1 MKSKQG
7 DKTVTQHGSTVNGGP
22 APLLNVKLCL
32 EALQAASNRPA
43 HLPGIVCMY
52 GPSGY
57 GKSTA
62 AAYVATR
69 TDAYYVECRSS
80 WTKKAFLLAIL
91 QTMDIRDGGRKQ
103 PARTIYGM
111 VDQAAEVLAAGRP
124 LIVDEMDYLV
134 DKNAV
139 EIVKDLY
146 ESSRATIL
154 IIGEERLPGKLEA
167 WERFHGR
174 VMHWVQAQPADIE
187 DAKALRAMYCDRVQ
201 VADDLLALVVE
212 TAKGSVRRI
221 CVNLER
227 IQAEGLADGLDVVDR
242 AAWGSRKLFTGE
254 APMRRGLR

>member
-1 MKSKQG
+1 MTQQG
-7 DKTVTQHGSTVNGGP
+7 HPVNGGT
-22 APLLNVKLCL
+22 APLLNVRKCL
-32 EALQAASNRPA
+32 EALQAAKIRAS

-80 WTKKAFLLAIL
+80 WTKKAFLEAVLK
-91 QTMDIRDGGRKQ
+91 TMGITKKSTET
-103 PARTIYGM
+103 PARTLYGM
-111 VDQAAEVLAAGRP
+111 VDQVAERLTSGRP

-134 DKNAV
+134 DRNAV

-146 ESSRATIL
+146 ESSQGTIL

-174 VMHWVQAQPADIE
+174 VMHWVDAQPADIE
-187 DAKALRAMYCDRVQ
+187 DAKALRAMYCKRVQ

-212 TAKGSVRRI
+212 AAAGSVRRI

-227 IQAEGLADGLDVVDR
+227 IQAEGLADGLDIVDR
-242 AAWGSRKLFTGE
+242 AAWGSRELFTGK
-254 APMRRGLR
+254 APARRGLR

>member
-1 MKSKQG
+1 MAQL
-7 DKTVTQHGSTVNGGP
+7 GSTVNGGT
-22 APLLNVKLCL
+22 APLLNVRLCL

-69 TDAYYVECRSS
+69 TDAYYVECRST
-80 WTKKAFLLAIL
+80 WTKKAFLQAIL
-91 QTMDIRDGGRKQ
+91 HTMDIRPKAAKE

-111 VDQAAEVLAAGRP
+111 VDQAAGVLAAGRP

-146 ESSRATIL
+146 ESSRAPIL

-167 WERFHGR
+167 WERLHGR
-174 VMHWVQAQPADIE
+174 VMYWVQAQAADMA
-187 DAKALRAMYCDRVQ
+187 DAAALRTMYCDRVQ

-212 TAKGSVRRI
+212 AAKGSVRRI

-227 IQAEGLADGLDVVDR
+227 IQAEALADGLDVVDR
-242 AAWGSRKLFTGE
+242 AAWGNRTLFTGE

>member
-1 MKSKQG
+1 M
-7 DKTVTQHGSTVNGGP
+7 TQHGSTVNGGV
-22 APLLNVKLCL
+22 APLLNVRNCL
-32 EALQAASNRPA
+32 EALQAARNRPS

-80 WTKKAFLLAIL
+80 WTRKAFLLAVL
-91 QTMDIRDGGRKQ
+91 KTMDIREGGRIQ

-111 VDQAAEVLAAGRP
+111 VDQAAEQLAAGRP

-139 EIVKDLY
+139 EIVRDLY

-154 IIGEERLPGKLEA
+154 IIGEERLPGKLDA
-167 WERFHGR
+167 WERFASR

-187 DAKALRAMYCDRVQ
+187 DAKALRTLYCDRVG
-201 VADDLLALVVE
+201 VADDLLEMVVAA
-212 TAKGSVRRI
+212 AKGSVRRI

-227 IQAEGLADGLDVVDR
+227 IQAEGLVDGVETMDR
-242 AAWGSRKLFTGE
+242 AAWGTRQLFTGE

>member
-1 MKSKQG
+1 MAQRERS
-7 DKTVTQHGSTVNGGP
+7 VNGGT
-22 APLLNVKLCL
+22 APLLNVQRCL
-32 EALQAASNRPA
+32 EALQAAKNRPS

-69 TDAYYVECRSS
+69 ANAYYVECRSS

-91 QTMDIRDGGRKQ
+91 QTMDIRPKASKE
-103 PARTIYGM
+103 PAKTIYGM
-111 VDQAAEVLAAGRP
+111 VDQAAEELTAGRP
-124 LIVDEMDYLV
+124 LIIDEMDYLV

-139 EIVKDLY
+139 EIVKDLF
-146 ESSRATIL
+146 ESSQGTIL
-154 IIGEERLPGKLEA
+154 IIGEERLPGKLKA

-174 VMHWVQAQPADIE
+174 IMHWVQAQPANMT
-187 DAKALRAMYCDRVQ
+187 DAAALRAMYCDRVQ
-201 VADDLLALVVE
+201 VADDLLSLVVE
-212 TAKGSVRRI
+212 SAKGSVRRI

-227 IQAEGLADGLDVVDR
+227 IQAEGLVDGLEVMDC
-242 AAWGSRKLFTGE
+242 AAWGNRELFTGE

>member
-1 MKSKQG
+1 M
-7 DKTVTQHGSTVNGGP
+7 TQHGQPVNGGP
-22 APLLNVKLCL
+22 APLLNVQRCL
-32 EALQAASNRPA
+32 EALQAAKNRPS

-80 WTKKAFLLAIL
+80 WTKKAFLQAVLK
-91 QTMDIRDGGRKQ
+91 TMNIRPKGSKE

-111 VDQAAEVLAAGRP
+111 VDQAAEELSAGRP

-139 EIVKDLY
+139 EIVKDLF
-146 ESSRATIL
+146 ESSQGTIL

-174 VMHWVQAQPADIE
+174 IMHWVPAQPADIE
-187 DAKALRAMYCDRVQ
+187 DAKTLRAMYCDRVR

-212 TAKGSVRRI
+212 SAQGSVRRI

-227 IQAEGLADGLDVVDR
+227 IQAEGLADGLEIMDR
-242 AAWGSRKLFTGE
+242 AAWGSRELFTGK

>member
-1 MKSKQG
+1 M
-7 DKTVTQHGSTVNGGP
+7 TQHGSTVNGGP
-22 APLLNVKLCL
+22 APLLNVQKCL
-32 EALQAASNRPA
+32 EALQAAKNRPS

-80 WTKKAFLLAIL
+80 WTKKAFLEAVLK
-91 QTMDIRDGGRKQ
+91 TMGIDKKSTE
-103 PARTIYGM
+103 PLARTIYGM
-111 VDQAAEVLAAGRP
+111 VDQVAERLAAGRP

-146 ESSRATIL
+146 ESSQGTIL
-154 IIGEERLPGKLEA
+154 IIGEERLPGKLKN
-167 WERFHGR
+167 WERLHGR

-187 DAKALRAMYCDRVQ
+187 DAKALRAMYCDRVF

-212 TAKGSVRRI
+212 TARGSVRRI

-227 IQAEGLADGLDVVDR
+227 IQAEGLADGLDAMDR
-242 AAWGSRKLFTGE
+242 ATWGARELFTGE